1 VNSGGKRLRPAL
13 TLLAGKLKDGW
24 VISIPQAGQGL
35 LPPEPLFAKLDDR
48 VVEEENNRLE
58 ESVLTAG

>member
-1 VNSGGKRLRPAL
+1 MNSGGKRLRPAL

-48 VVEEENNRLE
+48 VAEEENNRLE